1 MRIIDLITALIGLVV
16 LSPLMLIIAVL
27 IKLES
32 SGPVLFKQ
40 TRIGKNQKPFTCL
53 KFRSMFIGTA
63 NKPTHEIN
71 KSNITK
77 VGNVL
82 RRTKLDEVP
91 QLLNVLCQD
100 MALVG
105 PRPCLPSQEELIE
118 ARQKRGALAVRPG
131 ITGLAQVN
139 GIDMSN
145 VQRLARV
152 DAYYAKYRSLT
163 GDLCIMMQTVF
174 HIIKS

>member
-1 MRIIDLITALIGLVV
+1 MGLIL
-16 LSPLMLIIAVL
+16 LSPIMAIIAVL

-32 SGPVLFKQ
+32 EGPVLFQQ

-77 VGNVL
+77 VGNLL
-82 RRTKLDEVP
+82 RRSKLDEVP
-91 QLLNVLCQD
+91 QLINVLFQE
-100 MALVG
+100 MVLVG
-105 PRPCLPSQEELIE
+105 PRPCLPSQYELIK
-118 ARQKRGALAVRPG
+118 ARQERGAFAIRPG

-145 VQRLARV
+145 SGRLAKV
-152 DAYYAKYRSLT
+152 DGYYAKHRSLI
-163 GDLCIMMQTVF
+163 GDLCIIIQTF
-174 HIIKS
+174 IHIMKPQRS